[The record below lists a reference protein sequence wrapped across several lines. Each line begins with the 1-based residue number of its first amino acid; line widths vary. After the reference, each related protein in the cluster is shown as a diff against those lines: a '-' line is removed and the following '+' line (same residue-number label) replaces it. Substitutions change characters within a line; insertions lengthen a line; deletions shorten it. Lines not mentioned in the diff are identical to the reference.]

1 LLDGRLH
8 RRGIALESPT
18 QRKEKSGSATMLPP
32 LVPKN
37 NAGLF
42 HLDIRSLHHLFPLVG
57 IFLDQGGELFAR

>member
-1 LLDGRLH
+1 MAAFTGA
-8 RRGIALESPT
+8 ALRSSPL
-18 QRKEKSGSATMLPP
+18 RKEKSGSAMMLPP

-57 IFLDQGGELFAR
+57 IFLDQGGELFAG